1 MIASPTWSTIL
12 SVAGLPSSL
21 PTRRQ
26 RMLQSAPLVPFRL
39 SSLPA
44 KIESPAA
51 LSQA

>member
-12 SVAGLPSSL
+12 CVAGLPSSL
-21 PTRRQ
+21 RTRRQ